1 MPTYFQN
8 CTTLDALT
16 KERNRLAKIH
26 HPDVGG
32 SLATMQDINAEY
44 EQAKRRL
51 ESHGAGRT
59 YTQPAPKPSYGGRP
73 QTYGDD
79 WFEDAVDAAIKEWQ
93 REEQARRTRYQQ
105 NRENTE
111 KHNMSDWAKLDTIF
125 GSTQARREVLLKLK
139 TLAEELPPR
148 GIYAD
153 IVSGSKDT
161 LYVKMSAF
169 LSDDNHT
176 YVRGVLLAL
185 GFTFEWGAS
194 LWVYTGHKE
203 YQPFRDQVDQQKLKL
218 KEELAWGLN
227 QIRLA
232 QAQGLLRHCT
242 AYTDRMQ
249 TTLKVGGNTYPY
261 REWFKAHGFRWDP
274 EKKQWHFH
282 KKPLFYE
289 EEDEEDDDELD
300 PQDIPC

>member
-1 MPTYFQN
+1 MRGLETGRFLIPEKLCLLQYFQN

-32 SLATMQDINAEY
+32 SLATMQDINAQFDE
-44 EQAKRRL
+44 AKKRL
-51 ESHGAGRT
+51 ESPGAGRT
-59 YTQPAPKPSYGGRP
+59 YTQPAPKPAMPKP
-73 QTYGDD
+73 QDPL
-79 WFEDAVDAAIKEWQ
+79 VAIGMPSGCGKRLSTAQEIARKYLQAGTPRRGW
-93 REEQARRTRYQQ
+93 EARRPP
-105 NRENTE
+105 
-111 KHNMSDWAKLDTIF
+111 
-125 GSTQARREVLLKLK
+125 VK
-139 TLAEELPPR
+139 TNGEA
-148 GIYAD
+148 
-153 IVSGSKDT
+153 
-161 LYVKMSAF
+161 
-169 LSDDNHT
+169 
-176 YVRGVLLAL
+176 
-185 GFTFEWGAS
+185 AS
-194 LWVYTGHKE
+194 
-203 YQPFRDQVDQQKLKL
+203 QSQVDQQSARL

-232 QAQGLLRHCT
+232 QAEGLLSGCT

-249 TTLKVGGNTYPY
+249 ATLKVGGNTYPY

-289 EEDEEDDDELD
+289 EEDEEDDELD

>member
-1 MPTYFQN
+1 MPTSYFQN

-16 KERNRLAKIH
+16 KERNRLAKLH

-32 SLATMQDINAEY
+32 SLATMQDINAQFD
-44 EQAKRRL
+44 QAKKRL
-51 ESHGAGRT
+51 ESPGAGRT
-59 YTQPAPKPSYGGRP
+59 YTQPAPKPQPKP
-73 QTYGDD
+73 QDPAD
-79 WFEDAVDAAIKEWQ
+79 LFQRMWEDFLRRRQ
-93 REEQARRTRYQQ
+93 EEILRDARRGW
-105 NRENTE
+105 
-111 KHNMSDWAKLDTIF
+111 DA
-125 GSTQARREVLLKLK
+125 
-139 TLAEELPPR
+139 PR
-148 GIYAD
+148 PD
-153 IVSGSKDT
+153 PS
-161 LYVKMSAF
+161 
-169 LSDDNHT
+169 
-176 YVRGVLLAL
+176 
-185 GFTFEWGAS
+185 
-194 LWVYTGHKE
+194 
-203 YQPFRDQVDQQKLKL
+203 YQPFRDQVDQQSARL

-232 QAQGLLRHCT
+232 QAEGLLRHCT